1 MTISKL
7 ACLVVIGSC
16 IAACTS
22 DSVSSDEQAKQAYLG
37 LDASIGK
44 SITLGFAGYNS
55 ASSANISPQMTVGDG
70 GGTLTI
76 TGQVDQGSSD
86 NKGMRLY
93 VGMAAYTD
101 GVQTVDDQTVAI
113 TYATSTDSTM
123 QPFLSMKLA
132 NIPTGTVTGTLAGVY
147 EMTGDL
153 VGEVTL
159 NLMFAGTLEA
169 GPGTTVVRTPGTT
182 TVTGT
187 AISNDGTYNVMVTL

>member
-1 MTISKL
+1 MTFSKL
-7 ACLVVIGSC
+7 ALLAVMGACV
-16 IAACTS
+16 AACSS

-37 LDASIGK
+37 INPSIGK
-44 SITLGFAGYNS
+44 SITLGFAGFNS

-70 GGTLTI
+70 GGALTI

-101 GVQTVDDQTVAI
+101 GVQTVDNEMVAI
-113 TYATSTDSTM
+113 TYATSTDPTM
-123 QPFLSMKLA
+123 QPYLAMKLA
-132 NIPTGTVTGTLAGVY
+132 NIPTGTIMGTLTGVY

-153 VGEVTL
+153 VGQVTL
-159 NLMFAGTLEA
+159 NLMFNGTLEA